1 MKAYERHPLSE
12 LWGDMGEDEFQE
24 LVESIDVNGQ
34 LLTIIL
40 HEEMVLEGWH
50 RYRACLR
57 LGRKPVFQQFPEHRD
72 PVAYVIAMN
81 ATRRHLTASQRAA
94 CVVAARKWAA
104 RGRPAHPEESEKQ
117 DSESYFRG
125 SVDKADSSQ
134 QDSESYPSSATAS
147 SPDPVSEKQMA
158 DEAGVS
164 ERMIRRAKRAERE
177 GFGEKVRSGE
187 ITLNEAERIAKG
199 KGEEPKPPTAT
210 ERLRSKIEALEE
222 EIEHLQTQ
230 NALLRE
236 EANEQTDLIRFH
248 EGNMSEHEHERH
260 EAYASLQAQLS
271 TANSQV
277 ATWMNKFNDEQRSR
291 KYWERQAKQLGW
303 KKATA

>member
-1 MKAYERHPLSE
+1 MTSYERHPLSE

-147 SPDPVSEKQMA
+147 SADPVSEKQMA

-199 KGEEPKPPTAT
+199 KGEKPITPTAN
-210 ERLRSKIEALEE
+210 ERLKSNIDALEE
-222 EIEHLQTQ
+222 KAGELSEQ
-230 NALLRE
+230 NQMLRQELDEQADLL
-236 EANEQTDLIRFH
+236 RFH
-248 EGNMSEHEHERH
+248 EGNLSEHEHERH
-260 EAYASLQAQLS
+260 KAFTSLQAQLS
-271 TANSQV
+271 TAKSQIN
-277 ATWMNKFNDEQRSR
+277 TWMNKYNDELGSR
-291 KYWERQAKQLGW
+291 KFWERQAKKLGW
-303 KKATA
+303 KKEAA

>member
-1 MKAYERHPLSE
+1 MTSYERHPLSE

-94 CVVAARKWAA
+94 CVVAARKWAPV
-104 RGRPAHPEESEKQ
+104 GRPKNT
-117 DSESYFRG
+117 DSESTFP
-125 SVDKADSSQ
+125 KNT
-134 QDSESYPSSATAS
+134 DSESAHPTATRQ
-147 SPDPVSEKQMA
+147 EMA
-158 DEAGVS
+158 DESHTNVRTIDRAMDAEKAGLGKQV
-164 ERMIRRAKRAERE
+164 RA
-177 GFGEKVRSGE
+177 GEMS
-187 ITLNEAERIAKG
+187 LNKAERIAKG